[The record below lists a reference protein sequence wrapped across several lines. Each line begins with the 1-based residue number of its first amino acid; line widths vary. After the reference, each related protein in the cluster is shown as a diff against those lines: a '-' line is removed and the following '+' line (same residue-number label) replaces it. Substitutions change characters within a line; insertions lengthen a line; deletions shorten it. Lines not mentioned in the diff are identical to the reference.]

1 MQISPGFEPKSAV
14 TTLGSM
20 TYVEPQPGF
29 WGVDRP
35 QPTAPLVFFHGFG
48 GGSSSYEWSKV
59 YPAFAPHYRVLAADL
74 VGWGHSDHPARAYTL
89 ADYVD
94 SLEAFLESTCPPN
107 AGAQAATVVASSLT
121 GAMLVRLAV
130 ARPKLFRQL
139 ILVAP
144 TGLADFG
151 KPVSSEVLA
160 QILRLPLIDKALYWG
175 AIATPDAIR
184 SFLKNRQFANAELIS
199 AEIVSAYLASARQP
213 NAEYAA
219 LAFVRGDLSFDLA
232 LDLPQLKVPTFVIWG
247 DQAQFTS
254 VVTGQQLAALNP
266 DFVRRFDVLPA
277 TGLTPQLEF
286 PAVTIGLIKQYLAA
300 LS

>member
-1 MQISPGFEPKSAV
+1 MA
-14 TTLGSM
+14 
-20 TYVEPQPGF
+20 YVEPQPGF
-29 WGVDRP
+29 WGTDGP

-48 GGSSSYEWSKV
+48 GGSSNYEWSKV

-74 VGWGHSDHPARAYTL
+74 VGWGRSEHPARAYTL
-89 ADYVD
+89 TDYVD
-94 SLEAFLESTCPPN
+94 SLKTFLESTCQQG
-107 AGAQAATVVASSLT
+107 AGGQAATVVSSSLT

-130 ARPKLFRQL
+130 AHPELFNQL

-151 KPVSSEVLA
+151 KPVGSAVLA
-160 QILRLPLIDKALYWG
+160 QILRLPLIDKALYWS
-175 AIATPDAIR
+175 AIATPSSIR
-184 SFLKNRQFANAELIS
+184 SFLSSRQFANPELIS
-199 AEIVSAYLASARQP
+199 PEIASAYFTSANQP

-232 LDLPQLKVPTFVIWG
+232 LDLPQLRVPTFVIWG
-247 DQAQFTS
+247 DQAQFTG

-266 DFVRRFDVLPA
+266 DFIRRFDVLPA

-286 PAVTIGLIKQYLAA
+286 PAVTIGLIKQYLSA
-300 LS
+300 LA